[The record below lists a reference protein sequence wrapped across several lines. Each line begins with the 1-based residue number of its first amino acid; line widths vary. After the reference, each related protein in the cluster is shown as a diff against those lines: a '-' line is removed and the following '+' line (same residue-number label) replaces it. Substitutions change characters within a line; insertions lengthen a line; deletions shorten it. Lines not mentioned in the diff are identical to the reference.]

1 MKGDAW
7 PDVGGEGAPARWGD
21 TITRELGTEDFKR
34 PGLRALNSQWLTGS
48 GSV

>member
-1 MKGDAW
+1 MLVAK
-7 PDVGGEGAPARWGD
+7 ERPARWGD

-48 GSV
+48 GQFDVAE